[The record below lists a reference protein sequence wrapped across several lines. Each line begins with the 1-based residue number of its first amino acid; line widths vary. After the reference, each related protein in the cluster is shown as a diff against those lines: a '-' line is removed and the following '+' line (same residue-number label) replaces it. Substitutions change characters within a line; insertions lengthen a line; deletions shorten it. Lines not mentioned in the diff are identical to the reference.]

1 MWEPNGKEIDTSA
14 LGDLHPEEVLFAF
27 EEPLTFTCR
36 DRDGQM
42 LLAHNLC
49 AEGSVSRYLL
59 VVTDQEFIDGLKA
72 GRMDML
78 AALRQPRCWIV
89 DFGREW
95 EIKGLW
101 LIASDKIP
109 RDHLPK
115 PGAMLTPELDPL
127 FRLRLV
133 GPGVGPGKTSAA
145 DVRMAAQAA
154 ETGLRGLARIALDQ
168 KKRAGQV
175 SRDIRHYSD
184 LPYQYSRAASFEIAF
199 GRPHDRLPAL
209 DDEVFQEMGRLLEQG
224 LGAVRANEDEPTPI
238 KGLDADQAVQ
248 LFEAIKALTP
258 PMRGGVDRIEIGGE
272 LVEAVAS
279 PRVLTRDDRIRSSER
294 IKAASRPPRKEAPF
308 RISGVIEEA
317 DQGTFSFTLRQLD
330 PAEAAAVNNA
340 VEVTFAFDDHLFD
353 AVSDAW
359 NSQERVFVVGE
370 RIGADCKALN
380 IRAATDSS
388 GDWTKPEQQ
397 GSE

>member
-1 MWEPNGKEIDTSA
+1 MWAPDGKQIESNS
-14 LGDLHPEEVLFAF
+14 LGDLRPTEVLFEF
-27 EEPLTFTCR
+27 EEPLTFVCR
-36 DRDGQM
+36 DREGQM

-49 AEGSVSRYLL
+49 AESFVSRYL
-59 VVTDQEFIDGLKA
+59 VSVTDERVIDDLKA
-72 GRMDML
+72 GRLDVL
-78 AALRQPRCWIV
+78 GALRQPRCWIV
-89 DFGREW
+89 DFGPDW
-95 EIKGLW
+95 EIRGLW
-101 LIASDKIP
+101 FIAFDKVP
-109 RDHLPK
+109 KDHLPN
-115 PGAMLTPELDPL
+115 PGAMLTPDLDPL

-133 GPGVGPGKTSAA
+133 GPGVGPGRTSAA

-154 ETGLRGLARIALDQ
+154 ESGLRGLARIAHDQ
-168 KKRAGQV
+168 KKRTGQV
-175 SRDIRHYSD
+175 PKNIRYYSD

-199 GRPHDRLPAL
+199 GRPRDRLPAV
-209 DDEVFQEMGRLLEQG
+209 DDEVFREMGNLLEQG
-224 LGAVRANEDEPTPI
+224 LSALRANRDEPASVE
-238 KGLDADQAVQ
+238 GLDEDQAVQ

-258 PMRGGVDRIEIGGE
+258 PMKGGVDRIEIGGE
-272 LVEAVAS
+272 LVEAVSS

-294 IKAASRPPRKEAPF
+294 IKAASKPPRKDAPF

-330 PAEAAAVNNA
+330 PAETVVVNNA
-340 VEVTFAFDDHLFD
+340 VEISFAFDDHLFD

-370 RIGADCKALN
+370 RIGTDCKALN